1 MIVLF
6 STQTLHIHRILN
18 SDMMNSSIVLI
29 QLSLYDGMAF
39 YDMLQHIGKDENAF
53 TNPVCGMSY
62 EEYKEW
68 LKQQDD
74 WSRGENLPIG
84 YVGQTVFWLMDG
96 ETPVGIGK
104 IRHSLTE
111 SSRAFGG
118 NIGYAISSEYRGRG
132 YGSVLLKELL
142 RKADEMGVAEKI
154 LTVEKYNYAS
164 KKVIENNGGKLY
176 DENELRWYFEF

>member
-1 MIVLF
+1 MIVCL
-6 STQTLHIHRILN
+6 RR
-18 SDMMNSSIVLI
+18 
-29 QLSLYDGMAF
+29 LSPKDGVAF
-39 YDMLQHIGKDENAF
+39 FNMLQHIGKDENAF

-74 WSRGENLPIG
+74 WSKGENLPLG
-84 YVGQTVFWLMDG
+84 YVGQTVFWLMYG

-118 NIGYAISSEYRGRG
+118 NIGYAISMEFRGCG
-132 YGSVLLKELL
+132 YGSLLLKELL
-142 RKADEMGVAEKI
+142 RKADEMGVEEKI

-176 DENELRWYFEF
+176 DENEFRWYYMF